1 MILHLKD
8 GGTIMAVN
16 PIYSNK
22 NSISVEYNVEMNT
35 VFDLTKNSVTT
46 YYVGVS
52 IIDKDNIGKELLV
65 KELEEPVA
73 NKSWFVSI
81 KSVEKV

>member
-1 MILHLKD
+1 ME
-8 GGTIMAVN
+8 VN

-52 IIDKDNIGKELLV
+52 IIDCNEPKKPNEVFLNKDCEINL
-65 KELEEPVA
+65 
-73 NKSWFVSI
+73 
-81 KSVEKV
+81 